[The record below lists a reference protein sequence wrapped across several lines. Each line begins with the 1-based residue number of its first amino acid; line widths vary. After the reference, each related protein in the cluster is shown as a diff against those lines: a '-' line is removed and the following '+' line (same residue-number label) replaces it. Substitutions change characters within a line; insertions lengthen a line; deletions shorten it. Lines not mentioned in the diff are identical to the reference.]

1 METARCIPPNS
12 ANPLGLKAR
21 GNAEPI
27 QPATRLAG
35 VESGRWGPKRF
46 RKNSHGRG
54 AFQTPNA
61 YVAAAKAV
69 VGMKIRWPQ
78 GHAGSTPARGTRFL
92 KCEPLHRRHA
102 PDVQRCTAAAQG
114 VLGQVQYG
122 DGADVEFAFTYVDIQ
137 GR

>member
-69 VGMKIRWPQ
+69 VGTKIRWPQ
-78 GHAGSTPARGTRFL
+78 GHAGSTPARGTRHL
-92 KCEPLHRRHA
+92 RTSTGEPFRRRHA
-102 PDVQRCTAAAQG
+102 PDVQRRAAPAQG
-114 VLGQVQYG
+114 VLG
-122 DGADVEFAFTYVDIQ
+122 
-137 GR
+137 